1 MVGRLVEI
9 PLAAGRAMRARTK
22 GNWEAG
28 ARGRRRTTWTAVAA
42 SSPVRAIEEA
52 VAQIARE
59 IVAGVAEIASAIAAF
74 PQVAGRREAE
84 LLVAAPVDRAEP
96 TQEQAVRAAHPAWG
110 PVGVDGV
117 AAVDGGSPI
126 HR

>member
-28 ARGRRRTTWTAVAA
+28 ARGRRRTTSTAVAA
-42 SSPVRAIEEA
+42 SSSEQAIEEA
-52 VAQIARE
+52 VAQRARE

-74 PQVAGRREAE
+74 PQVAGRRDAE
-84 LLVAAPVDRAEP
+84 LLLATQVDRGDP
-96 TQEQAVRAAHPAWG
+96 RQR
-110 PVGVDGV
+110 
-117 AAVDGGSPI
+117 
-126 HR
+126 

>member
-9 PLAAGRAMRARTK
+9 PLAAGRPMRARTK

-28 ARGRRRTTWTAVAA
+28 ARGRRPTTWTAVAA

-74 PQVAGRREAE
+74 PQVAVRREEE
-84 LLVAAPVDRAEP
+84 LLVAAPVHRAEP
-96 TQEQAVRAAHPAWG
+96 AQEQAVRAAHPAWG

-117 AAVDGGSPI
+117 AAVEGGSPI

>member
-1 MVGRLVEI
+1 VEI
-9 PLAAGRAMRARTK
+9 PLAAGKPMRGRTK

-28 ARGRRRTTWTAVAA
+28 ARGRRRTPWTAVAA
-42 SSPVRAIEEA
+42 SSPVRATKHA

-74 PQVAGRREAE
+74 PQVAGRGEEE

-96 TQEQAVRAAHPAWG
+96 AQEQAVRAAHPAWG
-110 PVGVDGV
+110 PVGV

>member
-1 MVGRLVEI
+1 VEI
-9 PLAAGRAMRARTK
+9 PLAAGRPMRAKTK
-22 GNWEAG
+22 GNWEEG
-28 ARGRRRTTWTAVAA
+28 ARVHRRAPWTAAA
-42 SSPVRAIEEA
+42 SSPVRAIEDP

-74 PQVAGRREAE
+74 PRVAGRGEKE